1 MAKFIL
7 RAMPATFV
15 EGYHGALMVTV
26 PMLTPP
32 LIRREVDVKTEAEAV
47 AVMAEAQAEL
57 ERIGVPYSLRLNLA
71 DKRAPRG
78 FKSWG
83 FLSTRFDNPLG
94 VIAER

>member
-7 RAMPATFV
+7 QALPASFV
-15 EGYHGALMVTV
+15 EGHNGALMVTV
-26 PMLTPP
+26 AMRAEP
-32 LIRREVDVKTEAEAV
+32 LIRRAMDVSSEAEAV
-47 AVMAEAQAEL
+47 TVMTEAQTEL
-57 ERIGVPYSLRLNLA
+57 ERIGVPYSLRLTLA

-78 FKSWG
+78 FKSWD

>member
-7 RAMPATFV
+7 QALPASFV

-26 PMLTPP
+26 AMRAVPI
-32 LIRREVDVKTEAEAV
+32 IRRAVDVISEAEAV
-47 AVMAEAQAEL
+47 TVMAEAQSEL
-57 ERIGVPYSLRLNLA
+57 ARIGVPYSLRLTLA

-78 FKSWG
+78 FKSWY

-94 VIAER
+94 QVA

>member
-7 RAMPATFV
+7 QALPASFV
-15 EGYHGALMVTV
+15 EGHNGALMVTV
-26 PMLTPP
+26 AMRAVP
-32 LIRREVDVKTEAEAV
+32 LIRREVECNKEDDANAN
-47 AVMAEAQAEL
+47 MAMAQAEL
-57 ERIGVPYSLRLNLA
+57 ARIGVPYSLRLTLA

-78 FKSWG
+78 FKSWD

>member
-7 RAMPATFV
+7 QALPASFV

-26 PMLTPP
+26 AMRAVPI
-32 LIRREVDVKTEAEAV
+32 IRRAVDVTSEAEAV
-47 AVMAEAQAEL
+47 TVMADAQAEL
-57 ERIGVPYSLRLNLA
+57 EARGVPYSLRLTLA

-94 VIAER
+94 QVA